1 MVSCVRKRTNGEAM
15 LNRDESLEAL
25 NREVAV
31 VADKIAGQREIVEE
45 IVRQGKDPS
54 EARSVLATL
63 TELFRRRLRYRSLVA
78 TPAKTEQDGQNPENP
93 ANLGQEQRGGLD
105 GA

>member
-1 MVSCVRKRTNGEAM
+1 MIWPEEKKKSGDRCSIERLSIRRTLVPPRAIGSGN
-15 LNRDESLEAL
+15 
-25 NREVAV
+25 
-31 VADKIAGQREIVEE
+31 
-45 IVRQGKDPS
+45 P

-105 GA
+105 GV